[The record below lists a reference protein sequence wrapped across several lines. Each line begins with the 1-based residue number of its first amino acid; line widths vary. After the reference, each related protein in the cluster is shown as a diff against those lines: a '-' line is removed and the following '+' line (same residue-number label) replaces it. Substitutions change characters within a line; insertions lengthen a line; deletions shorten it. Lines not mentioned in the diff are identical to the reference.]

1 MIEPMECAHGDNPQ
15 PTLDHDQT
23 EERLLEALN
32 LTRLAWQRAAH
43 DNREAARLEFVN
55 ALQIYYTFMVDGK
68 LLQP

>member
-1 MIEPMECAHGDNPQ
+1 MSGAQSDSPQ
-15 PTLDHDQT
+15 PTLNHDET

-32 LTRLAWQRAAH
+32 ITRLAWQHAAH